1 MKDYDFTLKFDLSD
15 SQVDPNE
22 YVEQLYKNGCDDAL
36 IGVGNQGYIA
46 LNFMREASSAYEAIS
61 SAITDVKRVIPYAT
75 MIEATSD
82 YIRLI
87 DKAEI
92 IRWIR

>member
-1 MKDYDFTLKFDLSD
+1 MKDYDFTLKFNLSD
-15 SQVDPNE
+15 PQVDPNE
-22 YVEQLYKNGCDDAL
+22 YVEQLYENGCDDAL
-36 IGVGNQGYIA
+36 IGIGNQGYIA
-46 LNFMREASSAYEAIS
+46 LNFMREASSIYEAIS

-82 YIRLI
+82 SIRLI

-92 IRWIR
+92 IRYIR

>member
-1 MKDYDFTLKFDLSD
+1 MQDYDFTLKFSLLN

-22 YVEQLYKNGCDDAL
+22 YVEQLYENGCDDTL
-36 IGVGNQGYIA
+36 IGVGNKGYIA
-46 LNFMREASSAYEAIS
+46 LNFMREASSVSEAIS

-75 MIEATSD
+75 MIEATTDSV
-82 YIRLI
+82 RLT

-92 IRWIR
+92 IRYIR

>member
-1 MKDYDFTLKFDLSD
+1 MKDYDFTLKFSLPD

-22 YVEQLYKNGCDDAL
+22 YVEQLYENGCDDAL
-36 IGVGNQGYIA
+36 IGVGNKGCIA
-46 LNFMREASSAYEAIS
+46 LNFMREASSVSEAIS

-75 MIEATSD
+75 MIEATTDSV
-82 YIRLI
+82 RLT

-92 IRWIR
+92 IRYIR